1 MSGSEAPVDV
11 LVVDAVAERH
21 ASYRDLLAGLA
32 QRVVT
37 VVPGS
42 QARKLYGEGGFAAAV
57 VHLDGATGDAR
68 ADLVAISALGEA
80 LSGPPVIVI
89 SEQVPDLPTIGRP
102 AAGSPDYVPASSVPR
117 LLASRVSVLV
127 ELDRLRRR
135 LARRDAQIAD
145 LESEV
150 ARVTNVAAEERLRSD
165 ALRARVS
172 EQIHRSKNL
181 LAIMQSIARRTMTD
195 GRAIQEA
202 RDVLMGRLRALARA
216 YHLVTNAGG
225 NGIDISEIVAAEL
238 ADVQHRVTAS
248 GPRVRLAG
256 SVVQTFALAIHE
268 LAANA
273 LKHGALATP
282 DGSVAVG
289 WTFFE
294 CGADRY
300 LEVAWSEHGGRQPAV
315 PPPFGFGLALVS
327 SFAGAQG
334 SMPDVTF
341 GADGLTCRMRL
352 SQDVVVA
359 GQE

>member
-11 LVVDAVAERH
+11 LVVDAATERH
-21 ASYRDLLAGLA
+21 SSYRDLLAGLA
-32 QRVVT
+32 RRVVT
-37 VVPGS
+37 VTPGS
-42 QARKLYGEGGFAAAV
+42 DARKLYGDGQFAAAV
-57 VHLDGATGDAR
+57 VCLDDAVGAAQD
-68 ADLVAISALGEA
+68 DLFAITALREA
-80 LSGPPVIVI
+80 LSAPPVVVV
-89 SEQVPDLPTIGRP
+89 SEQEPDL
-102 AAGSPDYVPASSVPR
+102 AAMGSTAASLDYVPISSVDR
-117 LLASRVSVLV
+117 LLASRVSILI
-127 ELDRLRRR
+127 EIDRLRRG
-135 LARRDAQIAD
+135 LARRDTQIAN

-150 ARVTNVAAEERLRSD
+150 ARVTSLAAAERLRCD
-165 ALRARVS
+165 ALGARVS

-181 LAIMQSIARRTMTD
+181 LAILQSVARRTVTD
-195 GRAIQEA
+195 GRGIPEA
-202 RDVLMGRLRALARA
+202 RDILMGRLGTLARA
-216 YHLVTNAGG
+216 YHLITNADGK
-225 NGIDISEIVAAEL
+225 GIEIGEIVDAEL

-273 LKHGALATP
+273 LKHGALGTP

-300 LEVAWSEHGGRQPAV
+300 LEFAWSEHGGRQPAK
-315 PPPFGFGLALVS
+315 PPPYGFGLALVS
-327 SFAGAQG
+327 SFGGASG
-334 SMPDVTF
+334 SAPDVKF
-341 GADGLTCRMRL
+341 GADGLSCRMRL

>member
-21 ASYRDLLAGLA
+21 SSYRDLLAGLA
-32 QRVVT
+32 RRVVT
-37 VVPGS
+37 VTPG
-42 QARKLYGEGGFAAAV
+42 QNARKLYGDGGFAAAV
-57 VHLDGATGDAR
+57 VYLDGATGDAR
-68 ADLVAISALGEA
+68 ADLVAIAALGEA
-80 LSGPPVIVI
+80 LSVPPVIVI
-89 SEQVPDLPTIGRP
+89 SEQAPDLPAIGRI
-102 AAGSPDYVPASSVPR
+102 AAGSLDHVPVSCVPW
-117 LLASRVSVLV
+117 LLASRVALLV
-127 ELDRLRRR
+127 ELDRLKRT

-150 ARVTNVAAEERLRSD
+150 ARVTSVAAEERLRSD
-165 ALRARVS
+165 GLRARVS

-181 LAIMQSIARRTMTD
+181 LAIMQSIARRTITD
-195 GRAIQEA
+195 GREIPEV
-202 RDVLMGRLRALARA
+202 RDVLMGRLGSLARA
-216 YHLVTNAGG
+216 YHLITTADGK
-225 NGIDISEIVAAEL
+225 GIEIGEIVEAEL

-248 GPRVRLAG
+248 GPPVRLAG

-268 LAANA
+268 LASNA
-273 LKHGALATP
+273 LKHGALGTP

-300 LEVAWSEHGGRQPAV
+300 LEVAWSEHGGQQPEA
-315 PPPFGFGLALVS
+315 PPPHGFGLALVS
-327 SFAGAQG
+327 SFAGAGG
-334 SMPDVTF
+334 SAPDVTF

-352 SQDVVVA
+352 SQDLVVA

>member
-1 MSGSEAPVDV
+1 MLGSEAPVDV

-21 ASYRDLLAGLA
+21 SSYRDLLAGLA

-37 VVPGS
+37 VAPGS
-42 QARKLYGEGGFAAAV
+42 NARKLYGEGGFAAAV
-57 VHLDGATGDAR
+57 VCLDGATDDAR
-68 ADLVAISALGEA
+68 SDLVAITALGEA

-89 SEQVPDLPTIGRP
+89 SEQVPDLPAIGRL
-102 AAGSPDYVPASSVPR
+102 AAGSLDYVPVSSVPR

-127 ELDRLRRR
+127 ELDRLKRR
-135 LARRDAQIAD
+135 LARRDARIAA

-150 ARVTNVAAEERLRSD
+150 EKMTSVAVEERLKSD

-172 EQIHRSKNL
+172 EQIHRGKNL

-195 GRAIQEA
+195 GRAIPEA

-216 YHLVTNAGG
+216 YHLITNAGG
-225 NGIDISEIVAAEL
+225 KGIEIGEIVEAEL

-273 LKHGALATP
+273 LKHGALGTP

-300 LEVAWSEHGGRQPAV
+300 LEVAWSERGGQPPV
-315 PPPFGFGLALVS
+315 TPPPYGFGLALVS
-327 SFAGAQG
+327 SFAGARG
-334 SMPDVTF
+334 PAPDVTF